1 VRSLRY
7 FISWG
12 LVFMVLNV
20 ITFVI
25 AATQMWL
32 LSPRLCLVVLALSPP
47 LVYGA
52 VRFNRRLHRVYWQVQ
67 QEVGELTTVVEE
79 ATAGVRVV
87 KAFGREDQQAR
98 RLEVEASSILDQ
110 NLEAARIRAFYV
122 PLLAIL
128 PQLCLAA
135 ILWYGGRLVIDGQV
149 TLGALVAFNSYLLL
163 LAWPLQGLGML
174 FGFAQRAAASAE
186 RVFEV
191 LDQPPAIAD
200 RPGATPLPN
209 PAKGSGEPQGGAPVH
224 REGSGEPQGGAP
236 VGLELA
242 EALFAAFSDPAGYRL
257 FDDARPALEALA
269 GRGLRLGVVSNFE
282 PWLEDVLALEGVD
295 HLFAAVAI
303 SGKLGV
309 AKPDPEIFLAALAEA
324 GADPA
329 ATVHVGDQPANDVAA
344 ARAVGITP
352 VLIDRFARHPGP
364 DGVHRVEDLLGLVRL
379 LNGHGSG

>member
-1 VRSLRY
+1 MSRLPPIPDPLDCVLFDAGDTLLAPAPSFQGRFVAVAAAHGLPLEEAAVDAAIAEAVRAAE
-7 FISWG
+7 WPADW
-12 LVFMVLNV
+12 
-20 ITFVI
+20 TDP
-25 AATQMWL
+25 ATQRGFWVGFY
-32 LSPRLCLVVLALSPP
+32 RQVLA
-47 LVYGA
+47 A
-52 VRFNRRLHRVYWQVQ
+52 
-67 QEVGELTTVVEE
+67 
-79 ATAGVRVV
+79 
-87 KAFGREDQQAR
+87 
-98 RLEVEASSILDQ
+98 
-110 NLEAARIRAFYV
+110 
-122 PLLAIL
+122 
-128 PQLCLAA
+128 
-135 ILWYGGRLVIDGQV
+135 
-149 TLGALVAFNSYLLL
+149 LGHE
-163 LAWPLQGLGML
+163 GM
-174 FGFAQRAAASAE
+174 
-186 RVFEV
+186 
-191 LDQPPAIAD
+191 
-200 RPGATPLPN
+200 
-209 PAKGSGEPQGGAPVH
+209 
-224 REGSGEPQGGAP
+224 EGSGEPQGGAP

-269 GRGLRLGVVSNFE
+269 GRGLKLGVVSNFE